1 MKELTD
7 REIQEKLEKDS
18 IGRNEQLMVLIKL
31 LNSFNEN
38 RVLLLNGEWGS
49 GKTVFIKQLKL
60 INENNDINFSDKV
73 FKNSNDAINE
83 FKARYS
89 VYYFNSWENDFLKDP
104 LQALLYRL
112 IVDFYSGTL
121 SSLGDKAMS
130 KVKLTNL
137 VKKLTKDIVSI
148 DEKTKKEELV
158 KEIKEIVDR
167 GQLVNDFLD
176 GYVIKNDNRSLFIID
191 ELDRCKPSFAVELLE
206 IIKHYFHHKNITFII
221 TANVN
226 QLNHTIKKYY
236 GSGFDGIKYL
246 NRFFDY
252 SFKLKN
258 VNTKQYLESQLGWVR
273 NNYYKNLIPFNVV
286 DYLKMSMREI
296 DSYAM
301 SLDLVRGYMDS
312 NYYLHNEMLAAFNK
326 VGLVPLA
333 LGLKIVSDIKYEQ
346 FINGKGQTIIED
358 FYQFSEHF
366 LELSEKTH
374 SDYSKVISG
383 DTTNSAVKMYN
394 KLFNS
399 KNEDYAIKAIKEE
412 FDDVLNL
419 ISSYTDI
426 DDNEGDYE

>member
-7 REIQEKLEKDS
+7 KEIQEKLEKDS

-60 INENNDINFSDKV
+60 LNENNDINFNDQV
-73 FKNSNDAINE
+73 LKNGNDAISE
-83 FKARYS
+83 FKTKYS

-112 IVDFYSGTL
+112 IVDFYSGTF

-137 VKKLTKDIVSI
+137 VKKLTKDTVSI

-176 GYVIKNDNRSLFIID
+176 EYVIKNDNRSLFIID

-236 GSGFDGIKYL
+236 GSGFDGVKYL

-258 VNTKQYLESQLGWVR
+258 VDTKQYLESQLGWVR
-273 NNYYKNLIPFNVV
+273 NNYYKNAIPFDTV

-296 DSYAM
+296 GSYAM
-301 SLDLVRGYMDS
+301 SLDLIRGYMGDHH
-312 NYYLHNEMLAAFNK
+312 YLYNEMLAAFNK
-326 VGLVPLA
+326 VALVPLA
-333 LGLKIVSDIKYEQ
+333 LGLKIVSDVKYKD

-358 FYQFSEHF
+358 FYQFSEYF
-366 LELSEKTH
+366 ADLSENTH
-374 SDYSKVISG
+374 SDYSRMASA
-383 DTTNSAVKMYN
+383 DRTNSAIKMYD
-394 KLFNS
+394 KLFNLDNS
-399 KNEDYAIKAIKEE
+399 DHTIKAIKEE
-412 FDDVLNL
+412 FDDDLNL
-419 ISSYTDI
+419 ISLYIDI
-426 DDNEGDYE
+426 DGSEGNYE